1 MVNRVAPSLGH
12 EEDGAGGRPAAC
24 SEPLA
29 ATLTDG
35 PDAFLRPAT
44 GAPTTMDTA
53 RTVLLHESW
62 ASLASSDRRAA
73 FSHTSDAELLKAV
86 REGDD
91 RVAAILYEKLFPT
104 VDRSLCRLF
113 GGRDADHDDLVQS
126 AFLQIVS
133 SIAARKFHGDCPIS
147 AWAAA
152 VATRVGLMALR
163 SRCRERRVVHRS
175 APIDEA
181 GAAAPR
187 YEIDRQLVAR
197 DEVRRLQQA
206 LASINELRAET
217 LFLHDVAGYP
227 IDEIATITG
236 ASAAAVQSRLVRG
249 RRDLLRRLHELKA
262 RDEGGER

>member
-1 MVNRVAPSLGH
+1 MVNRMAP
-12 EEDGAGGRPAAC
+12 AGAC
-24 SEPLA
+24 SEPQA
-29 ATLTDG
+29 ATLSDR
-35 PDAFLRPAT
+35 PNAFRRTPA
-44 GAPTTMDTA
+44 GAPGTMDTA
-53 RTVLLHESW
+53 RTALLHEPW
-62 ASLASSDRRAA
+62 ASLASSERLAP
-73 FSHTSDAELLKAV
+73 FSPTSDDELLKAV
-86 REGDD
+86 RDGDD
-91 RVAAILYEKLFPT
+91 RVAALLYEKLFPT

-133 SIAARKFHGDCPIS
+133 SIASRKFHGDCPVS

-175 APIDEA
+175 TPIDDA
-181 GAAAPR
+181 SALAPR

-227 IDEIATITG
+227 IEEIATITG
-236 ASAAAVQSRLVRG
+236 ASASAVQSRLVRG
-249 RRDLLRRLHELKA
+249 RRDLLRRLRELEE
-262 RDEGGER
+262 RDIGGGR

>member
-1 MVNRVAPSLGH
+1 
-12 EEDGAGGRPAAC
+12 
-24 SEPLA
+24 
-29 ATLTDG
+29 
-35 PDAFLRPAT
+35 
-44 GAPTTMDTA
+44 MDSA
-53 RTVLLHESW
+53 RTVLLHEPW
-62 ASLASSDRRAA
+62 ASLASSDASRSAKP
-73 FSHTSDAELLKAV
+73 SLTSDDELLDAV

-91 RVAAILYEKLFPT
+91 RVAAVLYEKLFPT

-113 GGRDADHDDLVQS
+113 GGRDVDHDDLVQS
-126 AFLQIVS
+126 SFLHIVS

-163 SRCRERRVVHRS
+163 SRCRERRVVHRGAS
-175 APIDEA
+175 IDDA

-197 DEVRRLQQA
+197 EDVRRLQSA
-206 LASINELRAET
+206 LASINALRAET

-227 IDEIATITG
+227 IAEIATITG

-249 RRDLLRRLHELKA
+249 RRELLRRLRELENREMGDA
-262 RDEGGER
+262 R